1 MKEKKKKKAE
11 CMWCNHFD
19 MESMMCGHKNGL
31 LKGVKQS
38 ESIANA
44 EHDCPVFKEAI
55 FKASIL
61 NLAMEQNGV
70 AVDFETVKNIC
81 DDFLNMM
88 VERGILKKGK
98 SKANDNQTDNTRGVR
113 PPHRLP

>member
-1 MKEKKKKKAE
+1 MVQSLRHGVDDVRPQK
-11 CMWCNHFD
+11 
-19 MESMMCGHKNGL
+19 GL

-55 FKASIL
+55 FTLSEASIL

-70 AVDFETVKNIC
+70 EVDFETVKNIC

-88 VERGILKKGK
+88 VEYGILKKGK
-98 SKANDNQTDNTRGVR
+98 SKANDNQTDDTRGV
-113 PPHRLP
+113 